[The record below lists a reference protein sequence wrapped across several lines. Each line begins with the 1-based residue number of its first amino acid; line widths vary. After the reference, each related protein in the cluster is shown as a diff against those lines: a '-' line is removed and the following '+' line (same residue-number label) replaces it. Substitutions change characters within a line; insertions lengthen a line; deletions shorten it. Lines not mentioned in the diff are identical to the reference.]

1 MMRVR
6 KFSLFIA
13 PLFAL
18 GMLSCI
24 DPDQTEDA
32 ILNEDKKAIAEYLE
46 SNPISS
52 VQEFNDEVTGI
63 QIFWQ
68 ELSGSGV
75 AAEIGDT
82 LRVDYIGRL
91 LTNQVFDTSIDSVA
105 RANNVFDANRNYVP
119 IRFVLGRRSLID
131 GFEFA
136 VNQMESGDKAT
147 VIMPSI
153 FGYGSNPPAGIPIDA
168 PLIFELDLLQ
178 VVKGPDNN

>member
-24 DPDQTEDA
+24 DPDQTGDA
-32 ILNEDKKAIAEYLE
+32 IFDRDMEAIDEYLE
-46 SNPISS
+46 ENPIAN
-52 VQEFNDEVTGI
+52 VREINDPVTGI
-63 QIFWQ
+63 RIFWQ

-75 AAEIGDT
+75 AAEVGDT
-82 LRVDYIGRL
+82 VRVDYTGKL
-91 LTNQVFDTSIDSVA
+91 LTDQVFDTSIDSVA
-105 RANNVFDANRNYVP
+105 RANNVFNPNRNYIP
-119 IRFVLGRRSLID
+119 IRFLLGRGSLIF

-136 VNQMESGDKAT
+136 VNQMEAGDKAT
-147 VIMPSI
+147 VVMPSES
-153 FGYGSNPPAGIPIDA
+153 GYRNDPPEGIPANA
-168 PLIFELDLLQ
+168 PLIFELDLIE